1 LAEKEEPVHET
12 LAPAVPI
19 ALDNYLVADTAGL
32 LTPALL
38 IYAEAVDANITATI
52 RAAGGADR
60 WRPHVKTAKLAW
72 VMRRLLDHGLRQFK
86 CATTR
91 ELALLCE
98 LGAPDVLLAFPVVG
112 ANARRVSELAL
123 AHPATSVSALVE
135 SPAQLAQW
143 RGAQLSVFIDVNPG
157 MDRTGLTA
165 DPGTVL
171 ALAHATREMGLELA
185 GLHWYDGQL
194 GGVPADERERV
205 AHAGYDQ
212 LLQIV
217 GSLEAAGVPVAE
229 VITSGTPAAPH
240 AISYPGFVGGSFTH
254 RISPGTPVYGDLTSL
269 AQLPAEWGYRPA
281 ALVLAAVVSRP
292 RPGRVTCD
300 AGHKS
305 VGADAG
311 VPTCAV
317 LGHPGWQPAKPSEE
331 HLPIDLPPGAEG
343 PEIGAQLYL
352 LPRHICP
359 TINNFDAAAIVL
371 GGRAV
376 RLESVTARG
385 HEPGAL

>member
-1 LAEKEEPVHET
+1 VNESLP
-12 LAPAVPI
+12 PAASV
-19 ALDNYLVADTAGL
+19 ALGEYLVADTAGL

-38 IYAEAVDANITATI
+38 IYAEAVDTNIAATI
-52 RAAGGADR
+52 RAAGGPDC
-60 WRPHVKTAKLAW
+60 WRPHVKTAKRAW
-72 VMRRLLDHGLRQFK
+72 VMRRLLDHDLRQFK

-91 ELALLCE
+91 ELEVLCQ

-112 ANARRVSELAL
+112 ANARRVAELAV
-123 AHPATSVSALVE
+123 AHPATRVSVLVE

-143 RGAQLSVFIDVNPG
+143 RGAPVSIFVDMNPG
-157 MDRTGLTA
+157 MDRTGLIA
-165 DPGTVL
+165 DSGTVL
-171 ALAHATREMGLELA
+171 ALARGVRDMGLELA
-185 GLHWYDGQL
+185 GLHWYDGQM
-194 GGVPADERERV
+194 GGVPAAERERV
-205 AHAGYDQ
+205 AHAGYNQ
-212 LLQIV
+212 LLQLV
-217 GSLEAAGVPVAE
+217 GSLEAAGVPVLE

-240 AISYPGFVGGSFTH
+240 AISYPGFVGASFAH

-269 AQLPAEWGYRPA
+269 AQLPAAWGYRPA
-281 ALVLAAVVSRP
+281 ALVLTAVVSRP

-317 LGHPGWQPAKPSEE
+317 LGHPDWEPVRPSEE
-331 HLPIDLPPGAEG
+331 HLPIDLPPGAEA

-359 TINNFDAAAIVL
+359 TINNFDAAAIVS

-376 RLESVTARG
+376 RLEAVTARG

>member
-1 LAEKEEPVHET
+1 MTATPAQA
-12 LAPAVPI
+12 APA
-19 ALDNYLVADTAGL
+19 ALDDYLVAGTAGL
-32 LTPALL
+32 LTPTLL
-38 IYAEAVDANITATI
+38 IYAEALDSNIAATI
-52 RAAGGADR
+52 RAAGGPDR

-72 VMRRLLDHGLRQFK
+72 VMQRLLDHGLRQFK

-91 ELALLCE
+91 ELEVLCS

-112 ANARRVSELAL
+112 ANARRVAELA
-123 AHPATSVSALVE
+123 AAYPATRVSALVE
-135 SPAQLAQW
+135 GPAQLGQW
-143 RGAQLSVFIDVNPG
+143 RGAKVSIFIDVNPG
-157 MDRTGLTA
+157 MDRTGLAADATA
-165 DPGTVL
+165 VL
-171 ALAHATREMGLELA
+171 ARARGARDMGLALA
-185 GLHWYDGQL
+185 GLHWYDGQM
-194 GGVPADERERV
+194 GGVPAVEREAA
-205 AHAGYDQ
+205 AHAGYAR

-217 GSLEAAGVPVAE
+217 GALEAAGVPIPE

-240 AISYPGFVGGSFTH
+240 ALSFPGFAQASFTH
-254 RISPGTPVYGDLTSL
+254 RISPGTPVFGDTTSL

-281 ALVLAAVVSRP
+281 ALVLAAVVSQP

-300 AGHKS
+300 AGNKS

-317 LGHPGWQPAKPSEE
+317 IGHPDWEPARPSEE
-331 HLPIDLPPGAEG
+331 HLPIDLPPGVEA

-359 TINNFDAAAIVL
+359 TINNFDAAAIVF

-376 RLESVTARG
+376 RLEAVTARG
-385 HEPGAL
+385 HEPGSI

>member
-1 LAEKEEPVHET
+1 MNET
-12 LAPAVPI
+12 LAPAVSV
-19 ALDNYLVADTAGL
+19 ALGDYEVAATADL

-38 IYAEAVDANITATI
+38 IYEEAVDANIAATI
-52 RAAGGADR
+52 RAVGGPDR

-72 VMRRLLDHGLRQFK
+72 TMRRLLDHGLRQFK

-91 ELALLCE
+91 ELEVLCQ

-112 ANARRVSELAL
+112 ANARRVAAL
-123 AHPATSVSALVE
+123 AVGHPATRVSVLVE
-135 SPAQLAQW
+135 SPAHLAQW
-143 RGAQLSVFIDVNPG
+143 RGVPVSLWIDVNPG
-157 MDRTGLTA
+157 MDRTGLAA
-165 DPGTVL
+165 DPDTVL
-171 ALAHATREMGLELA
+171 ALARGIRDMGLKLA

-194 GGVPADERERV
+194 GGVQADARERV
-205 AHAGYDQ
+205 AHTGYDQ
-212 LLQIV
+212 LLHIV
-217 GSLEAAGVPVAE
+217 GSLEAAGVPVPE

-240 AISYPGFVGGSFTH
+240 ATSYRSFAEASFAH

-269 AQLPAEWGYRPA
+269 AQLPAAWGYRPA
-281 ALVLAAVVSRP
+281 ALVLATVVSRP
-292 RPGRVTCD
+292 RPGRITCD
-300 AGHKS
+300 AGHQA

-317 LGHPGWQPAKPSEE
+317 LGHPDWEPGRPSEE
-331 HLPIDLPPGAEG
+331 HLPIDLPTGAEA
-343 PEIGAQLYL
+343 PAIGAQLYL

-359 TINNFDAAAIVL
+359 TINNFDAAAIVA

-376 RLESVTARG
+376 RLEVVTARG

>member
-1 LAEKEEPVHET
+1 MNET
-12 LAPAVPI
+12 LAPAVSI
-19 ALDNYLVADTAGL
+19 ALGDYLVAATADL

-38 IYAEAVDANITATI
+38 IYAEALDANIAATI
-52 RAAGGADR
+52 RAVGGPDR

-72 VMRRLLDHGLRQFK
+72 AMQRLLDHGLRQFK

-91 ELALLCE
+91 ELEVLCQ

-112 ANARRVSELAL
+112 ANARRVAEHAV
-123 AHPATSVSALVE
+123 AHPGTRVSVLVE
-135 SPAQLAQW
+135 SPAHLAQW
-143 RGAQLSVFIDVNPG
+143 CGAPVSIFIDVNPG
-157 MDRTGLTA
+157 MDRTGLAA

-171 ALAHATREMGLELA
+171 ALARGVSAMGLELA
-185 GLHWYDGQL
+185 GLHWYDGQM

-205 AHAGYDQ
+205 AHTGYDQ
-212 LLQIV
+212 LLHIV
-217 GSLEAAGVPVAE
+217 GSLEAARVPVAE

-240 AISYPGFVGGSFTH
+240 AISYRSFAGASFAH
-254 RISPGTPVYGDLTSL
+254 RISPGTPIYGDLTSL
-269 AQLPAEWGYRPA
+269 AQLPAAWGYRSA
-281 ALVLAAVVSRP
+281 ALVLTTVVSRP

-317 LGHPGWQPAKPSEE
+317 LGHPDWEPGRPSEE
-331 HLPIDLPPGAEG
+331 HLPIDLPPGAEA

-352 LPRHICP
+352 VPRHICP
-359 TINNFDAAAIVL
+359 TINNFDAAAIVS
-371 GGRAV
+371 GGQAV
-376 RLESVTARG
+376 RLEVVTARG

>member
-1 LAEKEEPVHET
+1 MNQT
-12 LAPAVPI
+12 LAPALSI
-19 ALDNYLVADTAGL
+19 ALDDYRVDGTAGL

-38 IYAEAVDANITATI
+38 IYAEAVDANIAATI

-72 VMRRLLDHGLRQFK
+72 VMQRMLDHGLRRFK

-91 ELALLCE
+91 ELDVLCR

-112 ANARRVSELAL
+112 ANARRVAELAA
-123 AHPATSVSALVE
+123 AHPATRVSVLVE
-135 SPAQLAQW
+135 SQAQLAQW
-143 RGAQLSVFIDVNPG
+143 RGAPVSVCIDLNPG
-157 MDRTGLTA
+157 MDRTGLAA
-165 DPGTVL
+165 DAEAAL
-171 ALAHATREMGLELA
+171 ALARAAREAGLELA
-185 GLHWYDGQL
+185 GLHWYDGQM
-194 GGVPADERERV
+194 GGVPAERRKAV

-212 LLQIV
+212 LLKLV
-217 GSLEAAGVPVAE
+217 GSLESAGVSVPE
-229 VITSGTPAAPH
+229 VITSGTPATPH
-240 AISYPGFVGGSFTH
+240 ALCYPGFVGAGFAH

-281 ALVLAAVVSRP
+281 ALVLAAVVSQP
-292 RPGRVTCD
+292 RPGRITCD

-317 LGHPGWQPAKPSEE
+317 LGHPDWTPAGPSEE
-331 HLPIDLPPGAEG
+331 HLPIDLPPKAA
-343 PEIGAQLYL
+343 PPPIGAQLYL

-359 TINNFDAAAIVL
+359 TINNFDAAAIVS
-371 GGRAV
+371 GGQAV
-376 RLESVTARG
+376 RLETVTARG

>member
-1 LAEKEEPVHET
+1 MHET
-12 LAPAVPI
+12 HAPAQSI
-19 ALDNYLVADTAGL
+19 ALDDYLVADTASL

-38 IYAEAVDANITATI
+38 VYAEAVDANIAATI
-52 RAAGGADR
+52 QAAGGPER

-91 ELALLCE
+91 ELAVLCE

-112 ANARRVSELAL
+112 ANARRAAELAL
-123 AHPATSVSALVE
+123 AHPATRVSVLVE

-143 RGAQLSVFIDVNPG
+143 RGAPVSAFIDVNPG
-157 MDRTGLTA
+157 MDRTGLAA
-165 DPGTVL
+165 DAGAVL
-171 ALAHATREMGLELA
+171 ALAHAAREMGLELA

-194 GGVPADERERV
+194 GGVAADERERV
-205 AHAGYDQ
+205 AHAGYDR
-212 LLQIV
+212 LLQLV
-217 GSLEAAGVPVAE
+217 RSLEAAGVPVAE
-229 VITSGTPAAPH
+229 LITSGTPAAPH
-240 AISYPGFVGGSFTH
+240 AISYPGFDRAGFVH

-269 AQLPAEWGYRPA
+269 AQLPAAWGYRPA

-300 AGHKS
+300 AGHKA

-317 LGHPGWQPAKPSEE
+317 LGHPDWEPAKPSEE
-331 HLPIDLPPGAEG
+331 HLPIDLPAGAEA

-359 TINNFDAAAIVL
+359 TINNFDAAAIVS
-371 GGRAV
+371 GGRAAH
-376 RLESVTARG
+376 LEAVTARG
-385 HEPGAL
+385 HEPGEL

>member
-1 LAEKEEPVHET
+1 MTATVAQAAPV
-12 LAPAVPI
+12 
-19 ALDNYLVADTAGL
+19 ALDDYLVSGTEGL
-32 LTPALL
+32 LTPTLL
-38 IYAEAVDANITATI
+38 IYAEALDSNIAATI
-52 RAAGGADR
+52 RAAGGPDR

-72 VMRRLLDHGLRQFK
+72 VMQRMLDHGLRQFK

-91 ELALLCE
+91 ELDVLCR

-112 ANARRVSELAL
+112 ANARRVVELAK
-123 AHPATSVSALVE
+123 ANPATRVSALVE
-135 SPAQLAQW
+135 GPAQLAQW
-143 RGAQLSVFIDVNPG
+143 RGAPVSIFIDVNPG
-157 MDRTGLTA
+157 MDRTGLSA
-165 DPGTVL
+165 DADSVL
-171 ALAHATREMGLELA
+171 SLARSARDMGLGLA
-185 GLHWYDGQL
+185 GLHWYDGQM
-194 GGVPADERERV
+194 GGVAAAEREAA
-205 AHAGYDQ
+205 AHAGYAR

-217 GSLEAAGVPVAE
+217 AAVEAAGVPVPE

-240 AISYPGFVGGSFTH
+240 ALSFPGFAQPRFTH
-254 RISPGTPVYGDLTSL
+254 RISPGTPVFGDTTSL
-269 AQLPAEWGYRPA
+269 AQLPPEWGYRPA

-300 AGHKS
+300 AGNKS

-317 LGHPGWQPAKPSEE
+317 IGHPDWEPARPSEE
-331 HLPIDLPPGAEG
+331 HLPIDLPPGAES

-359 TINNFDAAAIVL
+359 TINNFDAAAIVS

-376 RLESVTARG
+376 RLEDVTARG
-385 HEPGAL
+385 HEPGVI

>member
-1 LAEKEEPVHET
+1 MNQI
-12 LAPAVPI
+12 LAPAMDVT
-19 ALDNYLVADTAGL
+19 LADYRADGTAGL

-38 IYAEAVDANITATI
+38 IYAEAVDANIAATI

-72 VMRRLLDHGLRQFK
+72 VMQRLLDHGLRRFK

-91 ELALLCE
+91 ELEVLCR

-112 ANARRVSELAL
+112 ANARRTAELAER
-123 AHPATSVSALVE
+123 HPATRVSVLVE
-135 SPAQLAQW
+135 SPAQLALW
-143 RGAQLSVFIDVNPG
+143 RGAPVSVFIDLNPG
-157 MDRTGLTA
+157 MDRTGLA
-165 DPGTVL
+165 GDPDAAL
-171 ALAHATREMGLELA
+171 ALARAARDTGLGLA
-185 GLHWYDGQL
+185 GLHWYDGQM
-194 GGVPADERERV
+194 GGVSAERREAV
-205 AHAGYDQ
+205 AHAGYDR
-212 LLQIV
+212 LLEIA
-217 GSLEAAGVPVAE
+217 GALESAGVPVPEA
-229 VITSGTPAAPH
+229 ITSGTPAAPH
-240 AISYPGFVGGSFTH
+240 ALSYPGFAGAGFAH

-269 AQLPAEWGYRPA
+269 VQLPAEWGYRPA
-281 ALVLAAVVSRP
+281 ALVLSAVVSRP
-292 RPGRVTCD
+292 RPGRITCD

-317 LGHPGWQPAKPSEE
+317 LGHPDWTPAGPSEE
-331 HLPIDLPPGAEG
+331 HLPIDLPPGAEA

-352 LPRHICP
+352 LPRHVCP
-359 TINNFDAAAIVL
+359 TINNFDAAAIVS

-376 RLESVTARG
+376 RLEEVTARG

>member
-1 LAEKEEPVHET
+1 LGDA
-12 LAPAVPI
+12 
-19 ALDNYLVADTAGL
+19 
-32 LTPALL
+32 TPA
-38 IYAEAVDANITATI
+38 
-52 RAAGGADR
+52 
-60 WRPHVKTAKLAW
+60 RPH
-72 VMRRLLDHGLRQFK
+72 LRQFK

-91 ELALLCE
+91 ELEVLCQ

-112 ANARRVSELAL
+112 ANARRAAELAV
-123 AHPATSVSALVE
+123 AHPATRVSVLVE

-143 RGAQLSVFIDVNPG
+143 RGAPVSIFVDMNPG
-157 MDRTGLTA
+157 MDRTGLIA
-165 DPGTVL
+165 DSGTVL
-171 ALAHATREMGLELA
+171 ALARGVRDMGLELA
-185 GLHWYDGQL
+185 GLHWYDGQM
-194 GGVPADERERV
+194 GGVPAAERERV
-205 AHAGYDQ
+205 AHAGYNQ
-212 LLQIV
+212 LLQLV
-217 GSLEAAGVPVAE
+217 GSLEAAGVPVLE

-240 AISYPGFVGGSFTH
+240 AISYPGFVGASFAH

-269 AQLPAEWGYRPA
+269 AQLPVAWGYRPA
-281 ALVLAAVVSRP
+281 ALVLTAVVSRP

-317 LGHPGWQPAKPSEE
+317 LGHPDWEPVRPSEE
-331 HLPIDLPPGAEG
+331 HLPIDLPPGAEA

-359 TINNFDAAAIVL
+359 TINNFDAAAIVS

-376 RLESVTARG
+376 RLEAVTARG

>member
-1 LAEKEEPVHET
+1 VNET
-12 LAPAVPI
+12 LAPVVSV
-19 ALDNYLVADTAGL
+19 ALGDYLIADTASL

-38 IYAEAVDANITATI
+38 IYAEAVDANIAATL
-52 RAAGGADR
+52 RAAGGPDR

-91 ELALLCE
+91 ELEVLCQ

-112 ANARRVSELAL
+112 ANARRVAELAV
-123 AHPATSVSALVE
+123 AHPTTRVSVLVE
-135 SPAQLAQW
+135 SPVQLAQW
-143 RGAQLSVFIDVNPG
+143 RDTPVSIFVDVNPG

-165 DPGTVL
+165 DPGAVL
-171 ALAHATREMGLELA
+171 ALARGVRDMGLELA
-185 GLHWYDGQL
+185 GLHWYDGQM
-194 GGVPADERERV
+194 GGVPAVERERV
-205 AHAGYDQ
+205 AHAGYDR
-212 LLQIV
+212 LLQLV
-217 GSLEAAGVPVAE
+217 RSLEAAGVPVLE

-240 AISYPGFVGGSFTH
+240 AISYPGFVGDSFAH

-269 AQLPAEWGYRPA
+269 AQLPAAWGYRPA
-281 ALVLAAVVSRP
+281 ALVLTAVVSQP
-292 RPGRVTCD
+292 RPGRFTCD

-317 LGHPGWQPAKPSEE
+317 LGHSDWEPVRPSEE
-331 HLPIDLPPGAEG
+331 HLPINLPPGAEV

-359 TINNFDAAAIVL
+359 TINNFDAAAIVS
-371 GGRAV
+371 GGRVV
-376 RLESVTARG
+376 RLEAVTARG